1 MPPRHQAFRRG
12 RGVLQRAH
20 ELGARQLW
28 ELRSHCDEQ
37 VTFRDACTAT
47 RKIGLRLPSVVNSR
61 SALPA
66 FSRKVRIFS
75 YKNKVHCATLR
86 RNNFPSVMIS
96 KGHTM
101 QEKYTYGL
109 WGAAADA
116 AALAIV
122 GFSWGGW
129 STAGGTARQVEAA
142 IQTAMIPGCVKDV
155 MADSTA
161 AAELKV
167 KRPTD
172 YDDVVRDYR
181 KRTNYLSNLTY
192 QFNRDCGKAM
202 EAVMAKMATKS

>member
-1 MPPRHQAFRRG
+1 MLSNA
-12 RGVLQRAH
+12 
-20 ELGARQLW
+20 
-28 ELRSHCDEQ
+28 
-37 VTFRDACTAT
+37 
-47 RKIGLRLPSVVNSR
+47 
-61 SALPA
+61 
-66 FSRKVRIFS
+66 
-75 YKNKVHCATLR
+75 R
-86 RNNFPSVMIS
+86 RNNFPSVVIS
-96 KGHTM
+96 KEHTM

-109 WGAAADA
+109 WGAAAGA

-167 KRPTD
+167 KRPSD

-181 KRTNYLSNLTY
+181 KRTNSLSNLTY
-192 QFNRDCGKAM
+192 QFNRDCGKAI

>member
-1 MPPRHQAFRRG
+1 
-12 RGVLQRAH
+12 
-20 ELGARQLW
+20 
-28 ELRSHCDEQ
+28 
-37 VTFRDACTAT
+37 
-47 RKIGLRLPSVVNSR
+47 
-61 SALPA
+61 
-66 FSRKVRIFS
+66 
-75 YKNKVHCATLR
+75 
-86 RNNFPSVMIS
+86 MIS

-109 WGAAADA
+109 WGAAVGA

-192 QFNRDCGKAM
+192 QFNKDCGKAI
-202 EAVMAKMATKS
+202 EAVMTKMGTKS